1 MAIKREDIESGKVS
15 LKSAAAG
22 GLLPAEHPGV
32 SLFEDY
38 LEPLGISQAA
48 AARAMGVQRD
58 YLSKLIAGKVP
69 VSAEMSIRLGNFL
82 GQSSGFWLRLQMH
95 YDQRVAAKAM
105 AKELP
110 HLKSWREIST
120 GSVRSRKSAS
130 TDDRV
135 AI

>member
-15 LKSAAAG
+15 LKGAAAG

-32 SLFEDY
+32 SLLEDY

-110 HLKSWREIST
+110 RLKSWREIST
-120 GSVRSRKSAS
+120 ERIRSRKVISAGHQS
-130 TDDRV
+130 V
-135 AI
+135 A

>member
-1 MAIKREDIESGKVS
+1 MTIKREDIESGKVS

-32 SLFEDY
+32 GLLEDY

-110 HLKSWREIST
+110 RLKSWREISARR
-120 GSVRSRKSAS
+120 VRSRKVAS
-130 TDDRV
+130 GEQQSV
-135 AI
+135 A

>member
-22 GLLPAEHPGV
+22 GILPAEHPGV
-32 SLFEDY
+32 SLLEDY
-38 LEPLGISQAA
+38 LQPLGISQAA

-58 YLSKLIAGKVP
+58 YLSKLIAGKIP

-110 HLKSWREIST
+110 RLKTWREIGT
-120 GSVRSRKSAS
+120 GRVHERKVGSNEYR
-130 TDDRV
+130 DV
-135 AI
+135 N